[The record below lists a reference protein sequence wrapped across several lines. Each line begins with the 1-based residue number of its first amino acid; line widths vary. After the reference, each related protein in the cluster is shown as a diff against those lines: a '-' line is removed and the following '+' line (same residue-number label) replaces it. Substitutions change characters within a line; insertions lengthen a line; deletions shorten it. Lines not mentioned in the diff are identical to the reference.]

1 MVNKFKRVALIG
13 RSGHQQAM
21 ETIARLIEYLRA
33 NDLEVWIEDEIADV
47 GEFSGLPHCA
57 LEHIGQKV
65 DLAIVVGGD
74 GSLLGASRVLA
85 RFDTPVLGIN
95 RGTLGFLTDIRPSEA
110 IEKVGQALLGQFTE
124 EKRRLNSVEVIR
136 DEQVIARATA
146 LNDVVLHKG
155 QSARM
160 LGFDLCID
168 DQFVYSSRSDGLIVS
183 TPTGSTA
190 YALSAG
196 GPIMHPKLDALVL
209 VPMFPHTLN
218 ARPIVVPANCVVSV
232 TITEKH
238 QALPQVSCDGQTHIS
253 LLLGDRIVIRQSEEQ
268 LTLLHPPGYSYYEVC
283 RSKLQWGG
291 RIEPQ
296 QDDE

>member
-1 MVNKFKRVALIG
+1 MSKFKRIALIG
-13 RSGHQQAM
+13 RSGHQQAT
-21 ETIARLIEYLRA
+21 ETIARLIDYLRA
-33 NDLEVWIEDEIADV
+33 EGLDIWVVDDIASID
-47 GEFSGLPHCA
+47 GFSDLPHCT

-74 GSLLGASRVLA
+74 GSLLGASRALA
-85 RFDTPVLGIN
+85 NFGTPVLGIN
-95 RGTLGFLTDIRPSEA
+95 RGTLGFLTDIRPSDA

-124 EKRRLNSVEVIR
+124 EKRWLNSVEVIR
-136 DEQVIARATA
+136 DEQIIAQATA

-196 GPIMHPKLDALVL
+196 GPIMHPKLNALVL

-218 ARPIVVPANCVVSV
+218 ARPIVVPAGCVVSV
-232 TITEKH
+232 TVTEKH

-253 LLLGDRIVIRQSEEQ
+253 LLLGDRVLIRQSEEE

>member
-1 MVNKFKRVALIG
+1 MSKFKRIALIG
-13 RSGHQQAM
+13 RSGHQQAT
-21 ETIARLIEYLRA
+21 ETIARLVDYLRA
-33 NDLEVWIEDEIADV
+33 EGLEIWVVDDIASID
-47 GEFSGLPHCA
+47 GFSDLPHCT

-74 GSLLGASRVLA
+74 GSLLGASRALA
-85 RFDTPVLGIN
+85 NFGTPVLGIN

-124 EKRRLNSVEVIR
+124 EKRWLNSVEVIR
-136 DEQVIARATA
+136 DEQIIAQATA

-196 GPIMHPKLDALVL
+196 GPIMHPKLNALVL

-218 ARPIVVPANCVVSV
+218 ARPIVVPAGCVVSV
-232 TITEKH
+232 TVTEKH

-253 LLLGDRIVIRQSEEQ
+253 LLLGDRVLIRQSEEQ

>member
-1 MVNKFKRVALIG
+1 VSKFKRIALIG
-13 RSGHQQAM
+13 RSGHQQATQ
-21 ETIARLIEYLRA
+21 TIARLIDYLRA
-33 NDLEVWIEDEIADV
+33 EGLDIWVVDDIASID
-47 GEFSGLPHCA
+47 GFSDLPHCT

-74 GSLLGASRVLA
+74 GSLLGASRALA
-85 RFDTPVLGIN
+85 NFGTPVLGIN
-95 RGTLGFLTDIRPSEA
+95 RGTLGFLKDIRPSEA

-124 EKRRLNSVEVIR
+124 EKRWLNSVEVIR
-136 DEQVIARATA
+136 DEQIIAQATA

-196 GPIMHPKLDALVL
+196 GPIMHPKLNALVL

-218 ARPIVVPANCVVSV
+218 ARPIVVPAGCVVSV
-232 TITEKH
+232 TVTEKH

-253 LLLGDRIVIRQSEEQ
+253 LLLGDRVLIRQSEEQ

-291 RIEPQ
+291 RIEPK

>member
-1 MVNKFKRVALIG
+1 VKAFKRIGLIG
-13 RSGHQQAM
+13 RSGHHEAI
-21 ETIARLIEYLRA
+21 ETITRLLEHLRA
-33 NDLEVWIEDEIADV
+33 KSLEVWLEDDLADHDA
-47 GEFSGLPHCA
+47 FTGLPHCA

-74 GSLLGASRVLA
+74 GSLLGASRALA
-85 RFDTPVLGIN
+85 RFDTPVLGVN
-95 RGTLGFLTDIRPSEA
+95 RGTLGFLTDIRPHEV
-110 IEKVGQALLGQFTE
+110 IEKIDQALNGEFTE
-124 EKRRLNSVEVIR
+124 EARNLNAVEIHR
-136 DEQVIARATA
+136 EGQVIARATA

-168 DQFVYSSRSDGLIVS
+168 EQFVYSSRSDGLICA

-196 GPIMHPKLDALVL
+196 GPIMHPRLDALVL

-218 ARPIVVPANCVVSV
+218 ARPIVVPATSQVQLTV
-232 TITEKH
+232 TEKH

-253 LLLGDRIVIRQSEEQ
+253 LLLGDQVVIRRSEQ
-268 LTLLHPPGYSYYEVC
+268 HLTLLHPPGYSYYEVC

-291 RIEPQ
+291 RIEPTQ
-296 QDDE
+296 EDT